1 MAIAKL
7 FQGLINDM
15 AVKSADAGIPT
26 AAIPDDIVINP
37 QKTQRANTLPT
48 YQKAL
53 DALGVSEGDE
63 VLDYGAGLGLGAD
76 AAALRGAKVST
87 FEPFPQGQFSPTYK
101 APDEVPENSADKV
114 LNMNVLNVLPRE
126 ERDKAVLTI
135 GKALKP
141 GGSAIINVRPEADIK
156 AAKTAVKADD
166 EGGYLMG
173 TGKERTYQKGFT
185 QKELKQYLEETL
197 GSGFIVEDVKGLTGP
212 TVKITKIQTAEPVSY
227 NELAN
232 ANPFPSSIEGM

>member
-7 FQGLINDM
+7 FSGLVND
-15 AVKSADAGIPT
+15 AAIKSAGMPT
-26 AAIPDDIVINP
+26 AAIPEDIIINP
-37 QKTQRANTLPT
+37 QRTQRANTLPT

-53 DALGVSEGDE
+53 DVLGVSEGDE

-87 FEPFPQGQFSPTYK
+87 FEPLPQGEFKPTYTS
-101 APDEVPENSADKV
+101 PDEVPSESANKI

-141 GGSAIINVRPEADIK
+141 GGSAIINVRPESDIK
-156 AAKTAVKADD
+156 AAKTAVRADD
-166 EGGYLMG
+166 EGGFIMG

-185 QKELKQYLEETL
+185 QKELRQYLQETL
-197 GSGFIVEDVKGLTGP
+197 GDDFLIEDVKGLTGP
-212 TVKITKIQTAEPVSY
+212 TVKITKLEYSDFTES
-227 NELAN
+227 
-232 ANPFPSSIEGM
+232 PFPSTIED

>member
-7 FQGLINDM
+7 FQGLINDA
-15 AVKSADAGIPT
+15 AVKSAGVPT
-26 AAIPDDIVINP
+26 AALPEDVVINP
-37 QKTQRANTLPT
+37 QRTQRANTLPT

-76 AAALRGAKVST
+76 AATLRGARVST
-87 FEPFPQGQFSPTYK
+87 FEPLPQGEFKPTYMT
-101 APDEVPENSADKV
+101 PDEVPAESADKV

-126 ERDKAVLTI
+126 DRDKAVLTI

-141 GGSAIINVRPEADIK
+141 GGSAIVNVRPESDIK

-166 EGGYLMG
+166 EGGFIMG

-185 QKELKQYLEETL
+185 QKELRQYLQETL
-197 GSGFIVEDVKGLTGP
+197 GDNFIVEDVKGLTGP
-212 TVKITKIQTAEPVSY
+212 TVKITKLSPVSY

-232 ANPFPSSIEGM
+232 TNPFPSTVEDM

>member
-7 FQGLINDM
+7 FQGLLSDAAI
-15 AVKSADAGIPT
+15 KSADVPT
-26 AAIPDDIVINP
+26 AALPEDIVINP
-37 QKTQRANTLPT
+37 QRTQRANTLPT

-76 AAALRGAKVST
+76 AASLRGARVST
-87 FEPFPQGQFSPTYK
+87 FEPLPQGEFKPTYT
-101 APDEVPENSADKV
+101 APDDVPAESADKV

-135 GKALKP
+135 GKALRP
-141 GGSAIINVRPEADIK
+141 GGSAIINVRPESDIK
-156 AAKTAVKADD
+156 AAKTAIKADD
-166 EGGYLMG
+166 EGGFIMG

-185 QKELKQYLEETL
+185 QKELREYLQQTL
-197 GSGFIVEDVKGLTGP
+197 GTGFVVEDVKGLTGP
-212 TVKITKIQTAEPVSY
+212 TVKITKMSPVSY

-232 ANPFPSSIEGM
+232 TNPFPSTVEDM